1 MNKLRLF
8 YVLLVLGALSA
19 CSDGGQQSRG
29 TGPGGGPPSAA
40 MALPVEAVAVHT
52 GVVNRVISAVGS
64 LRANE
69 SVMIRS
75 EIAGRIATIH
85 FTEGDT
91 VKAGAELIRL
101 DDAEQRAQLAES
113 AATAKLNE
121 LNFARARDVFQKK
134 LLSQQSYDEAL
145 EKLHESQA
153 RIALNEA
160 RLAKTRLTA
169 PFAGVLGL
177 RQVSVGDY
185 LKEGQDIVNL
195 EDIHTLKLDFRAP
208 ETYLASI
215 KPEQEVTLQV
225 DAYPARSFSGRLYA
239 IDPRIDEQTRTIL
252 LRARIPNPDL
262 HLRPGMFARV
272 SLVLD
277 SRADAVLVL
286 EQALLPVGDTQFV
299 YRVVD
304 GKAVQT
310 KVLIGQ
316 RSGGNVE
323 IVQGLKAGET
333 VITAGQTKVR
343 DGAPVHII
351 TAGTAAAAPK
361 P

>member
-1 MNKLRLF
+1 MNPLRLF
-8 YVLLVLGALSA
+8 YVLLALGVLSA
-19 CSDGGQQSRG
+19 CGDGGKVG
-29 TGPGGGPPSAA
+29 GPGPGGGPPGA
-40 MALPVEAVAVHT
+40 MALPVEAVAART

-69 SVMIRS
+69 SVVIRS
-75 EIAGRIATIH
+75 EIAGRIAAIH
-85 FTEGDT
+85 FSEGEA

-101 DDAEQRAQLAES
+101 DDSEQRAQLAES
-113 AATAKLNE
+113 TAAAKLNE
-121 LNFARARDVFQKK
+121 LNFARARDVFEKK
-134 LLSQQSYDEAL
+134 LLSQQNYDEAL

-153 RIALNEA
+153 RVTLDEA

-185 LKEGQDIVNL
+185 IKEGQNIVNL
-195 EDIHTLKLDFRAP
+195 EDIQALKLDFRAP

-215 KPEQEVTLQV
+215 KPEQQVTLQV
-225 DAYPARSFSGRLYA
+225 DAYPQRSFSGRLYA
-239 IDPRIDEQTRTIL
+239 IDPRIDEQTRTVV
-252 LRARIPNPDL
+252 LRARIPNPDMNL
-262 HLRPGMFARV
+262 HPGMFARV
-272 SLVLD
+272 SLVLE
-277 SRADAVLVL
+277 SRADAVLVP

-310 KVLIGQ
+310 RVLTGQ
-316 RSGGNVE
+316 RSEGAVE
-323 IVQGLKAGET
+323 IVQGLNAGDT
-333 VITAGQTKVR
+333 VITAGQTKVH
-343 DGAPVHII
+343 DGAPVHVI
-351 TAGTAAAAPK
+351 TATTAAAAHK

>member
-1 MNKLRLF
+1 MNKWRLL
-8 YVLLVLGALSA
+8 YVLLALGALSA
-19 CSDGGQQSRG
+19 CGDGGKQDRSA
-29 TGPGGGPPSAA
+29 GPGGGGPPGA

-52 GVVNRVISAVGS
+52 GVVNRVISTVGS

-69 SVMIRS
+69 SVVIRS
-75 EIAGRIATIH
+75 EIVGRVAAIQ
-85 FTEGDT
+85 FTEGEA
-91 VKAGAELIRL
+91 VKAGADLIRL
-101 DDAEQRAQLAES
+101 DDSEQRAQLAES
-113 AATAKLNE
+113 AATVKLSE
-121 LNFARARDVFQKK
+121 LNFARARDVFEKK
-134 LLSQQSYDEAL
+134 LLSQQNYDEAL
-145 EKLHESQA
+145 QKLHEA
-153 RIALNEA
+153 RSRMALNEA
-160 RLAKTRLTA
+160 RIAKTRLTA

-185 LKEGQDIVNL
+185 IKEGQDIVNL

-225 DAYPARSFSGRLYA
+225 DAYPARGFSGTLYA

-252 LRARIPNPDL
+252 LRARIPNPDM

-272 SLVLD
+272 SLVLE
-277 SRADAVLVL
+277 SRTDAVLVP

-310 KVLIGQ
+310 KVLTGQ
-316 RSGGNVE
+316 RNEGHVE
-323 IVQGLKAGET
+323 IVQGLKAGDT

-343 DGAPVHII
+343 DGALVRVI
-351 TAGTAAAAPK
+351 TAGAAAAAHK